1 MAETS
6 DGALV
11 GGTDAPD
18 RHAGVAP
25 DVGIASDGV
34 VVERVDERALPIG
47 ERIGGQADVALR
59 LGGDHRG
66 FRCRIRGGL
75 TDVDGGDRTFGPL
88 AADERETFASRRSR

>member
-34 VVERVDERALPIG
+34 VVERVDEYRLP
-47 ERIGGQADVALR
+47 A
-59 LGGDHRG
+59 
-66 FRCRIRGGL
+66 
-75 TDVDGGDRTFGPL
+75 
-88 AADERETFASRRSR
+88 